1 MATPAA
7 SRPSSGLLDLIT
19 VFDNLPLDFEQN
31 CDPYYRL
38 LLAPDTRT
46 HGYIHPNTLARM
58 PWPSSFSI
66 HHHPRREVVL
76 SPPPSGTS
84 LSAHANAAFQQAVDA
99 AIDANAFPQLNGM
112 HSEPFLVVGARDFVQ
127 VERFAASLFG
137 IGTRGAHLTAY
148 SYDKTKHGG
157 DELRIWVA
165 RRSRTLYTYPG
176 MLDSTVAGGVKATD
190 SPLDCILAESMEE
203 ASLPATLVGPRVRAT
218 GVITMANQNPRS
230 GLVHSEILYTYDLEL
245 SGEGEEEEEEEVP
258 RLGDDGEVEEFVPM
272 GCEEVLERMR
282 AGEFKTNVCAVMIDF
297 LIRHGRIT
305 PETEP
310 DYVEICTRLRR
321 RLPVPTRS
329 DS

>member
-1 MATPAA
+1 MATPA

-38 LLAPDTRT
+38 LLAPDART

-66 HHHPRREVVL
+66 NHSQREVVL

-99 AIDANAFPQLNGM
+99 AIESNAFPQLNGM
-112 HSEPFLVVGARDFVQ
+112 HSEPFLVVGARDFIQ
-127 VERFAASLFG
+127 IERFAASLFG

-148 SYDKTKHGG
+148 SYDG

-165 RRSRTLYTYPG
+165 RRSKTLYTYPG
-176 MLDSTVAGGVKATD
+176 MLDSTVAGGVKASD
-190 SPLDCILAESMEE
+190 SPLSCILAESMEE
-203 ASLPATLVGPRVRAT
+203 ASLPASLVGARVRAT
-218 GVITMANQNPRS
+218 GVITMANRNPRS
-230 GLVHSEILYTYDLEL
+230 QLVHSEILYTYDLEL
-245 SGEGEEEEEEEVP
+245 SGEGEEIP
-258 RLGDDGEVEEFVPM
+258 RLGDDGEVEEFVAM
-272 GCEEVLERMR
+272 GCEEVLRRMR
-282 AGEFKTNVCAVMIDF
+282 AGEFKTNVCAVMVDF
-297 LIRHGRIT
+297 LIRHGRVT

-329 DS
+329 DI